1 MIKSAREKGF
11 TLVELLV
18 VIAIIGILAGV
29 VLVAINPLELM
40 RKGRD
45 STRVSNLENVRKA
58 MDLSMADSELT
69 LTGTPASPTTGTSAS
84 DGRGV
89 DGTGWVK
96 FAIPTGKTGIGKYLP
111 TLPTDPG
118 SLAYEFGSDGSGY
131 EIRCQFESTDFQ
143 GKYTTDGGDD
153 AGYYELGT
161 DPDLNV
167 L

>member
-1 MIKSAREKGF
+1 MTKAAHSKGF

-45 STRVSNLENVRKA
+45 STRISDLENVRKA
-58 MDLSMADSELT
+58 MDLSLADSEIT
-69 LTGTPASPTTGTSAS
+69 LTTSTGNSTV
-84 DGRGV
+84 DGRAV

-96 FAIPTGKTGIGKYLP
+96 FNIPSGKTGIGKYIP
-111 TLPTDPG
+111 TLPVDPG
-118 SLAYEFGSDGSGY
+118 TLAYTFGSDGDGY
-131 EIRCQFESTDFQ
+131 ELRCQFESADFQ
-143 GKYTTDGGDD
+143 AKYTTDGGDD
-153 AGYYELGT
+153 ATHYELGT
-161 DPDLNV
+161 DPDLNI